1 MTVLSKGAFTEGT
14 HASGVLCREDH
25 VRVEHAR
32 GVRTDLFPTIWGA
45 LQEVTSLLLC
55 DDKLGEVAR

>member
-1 MTVLSKGAFTEGT
+1 MTLLSKGAFTEGT

-32 GVRTDLFPTIWGA
+32 GVRTDLFPAIWA
-45 LQEVTSLLLC
+45 RQEMTSSLLC